1 MDADYK
7 SERELEIREIPDA
20 GDSEGA
26 GRRERGGFLHK
37 SSALGRSRYKKS
49 PYGHTGRSKK
59 S

>member
-26 GRRERGGFLHK
+26 GRRERG
-37 SSALGRSRYKKS
+37 
-49 PYGHTGRSKK
+49 
-59 S
+59 